1 MYLATCTDAYF
12 IEFDLDGF
20 VFIKV
25 FFYLTDRQNQAEMI

>member
-12 IEFDLDGF
+12 NEFDLDGF

-25 FFYLTDRQNQAEMI
+25 FFCLTDRQIQVEMI

>member
-12 IEFDLDGF
+12 NEFDLDGF

-25 FFYLTDRQNQAEMI
+25 LFYLMDRQNQTEMI